1 MNGTELVSQKNLTNI
16 SHTWNTTCKQKIFLT
31 RNPKKFLKKTSH
43 AHNKPKK
50 FLMKSSH
57 TRSTTCNPKTF
68 LTHKLK
74 TNLNFAAPKMSRTV
88 AH

>member
-31 RNPKKFLKKTSH
+31 CNPKKFLKKTSH

-50 FLMKSSH
+50 FLIKSSH
-57 TRSTTCNPKTF
+57 ARSTTCNPKTF
-68 LTHKLK
+68 LTHKLE
-74 TNLNFAAPKMSRTV
+74 TNLNFAAPKMSCTV